1 MADDSTL
8 APRRVFF
15 RCARRR
21 KNDLIFFRR
30 LRAAEL
36 CEAFL
41 RVERRDWLLLVP
53 ALFLVLYFWCSI
65 YYYSYQSP
73 SPMGLTSARGAGA
86 WTLGHQAN
94 RPA

>member
-1 MADDSTL
+1 
-8 APRRVFF
+8 
-15 RCARRR
+15 
-21 KNDLIFFRR
+21 LIFFRR

-41 RVERRDWLLLVP
+41 RVERRDWLFLVP
-53 ALFLVLYFWCSI
+53 ALFLVLYLF